1 MTSHEAIEQIENALQ
16 GARKI
21 DSPASHR
28 WAAALEV
35 AISSIRTADTLKR
48 AGIKIEP
55 FTKTD

>member
-1 MTSHEAIEQIENALQ
+1 MTNHEAIEQIENALQ

-21 DSPASHR
+21 DSPSSHR

-35 AISSIRTADTLKR
+35 AISSIRTADTLNR

-55 FTKTD
+55 FAKTD